1 MKVRST
7 GLGKTMMVAAPEQL
21 SPTTINPETLEE
33 GTAQPVRLLFQVKTI
48 QPVIWTIR
56 VFLESSDIRGMC
68 KLVLK
73 PKVFFGIV
81 VFVIKGLIKG

>member
-21 SPTTINPETLEE
+21 LPTTINPETLEDGE
-33 GTAQPVRLLFQVKTI
+33 VQPVRLLFQIKTI
-48 QPVIWTIR
+48 EPVVWTIR

-68 KLVLK
+68 KLLLN

-81 VFVIKGLIKG
+81 GFVVKGLVKG